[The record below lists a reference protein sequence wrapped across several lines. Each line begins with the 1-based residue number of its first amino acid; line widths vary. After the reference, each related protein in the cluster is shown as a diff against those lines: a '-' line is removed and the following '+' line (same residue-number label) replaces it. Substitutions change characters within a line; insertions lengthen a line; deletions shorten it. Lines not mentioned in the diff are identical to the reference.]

1 MDLPPALRK
10 VRIKCAGQRC
20 ASTRWPAACSDGWLA
35 WLRRLQARRWQRR
48 CEVPSA
54 QGSRRTGGAPGTRVH
69 CVTRPHSIKQCS
81 HVHIPA
87 RHSRKHHAGRGDRVV
102 ASGDKFS
109 GLVRDRSSLRTDGGN
124 DRYLLAREEAR
135 RRCKHIKA
143 AQVTHRGR
151 LVRQRPSQPPQH
163 RSAALCAVQCVH
175 GARQFPEG
183 SLAHSRIGQS
193 VQQGH
198 QVGQGFGSIA
208 GTREVLGK
216 LRIRLLESMDRLQS
230 DKMQA

>member
-1 MDLPPALRK
+1 MRGPALRLNQMA
-10 VRIKCAGQRC
+10 RRAFRRLACLA
-20 ASTRWPAACSDGWLA
+20 APAAGTQMAATLRSSICSRVAPD
-35 WLRRLQARRWQRR
+35 R
-48 CEVPSA
+48 
-54 QGSRRTGGAPGTRVH
+54 GAPGTRVR